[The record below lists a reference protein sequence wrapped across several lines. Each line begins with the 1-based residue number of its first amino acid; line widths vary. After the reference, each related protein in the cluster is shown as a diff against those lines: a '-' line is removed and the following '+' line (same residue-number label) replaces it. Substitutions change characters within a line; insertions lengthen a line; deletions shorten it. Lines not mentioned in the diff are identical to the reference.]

1 MFKAQNLSQLKHA
14 FFSRRGGVSTG
25 YFDSLNFA
33 FTKGD
38 NSENIKENQ
47 KTALEKLAIPNIPL
61 ILCEQVHS
69 TKVVTIKEPITY
81 IHKADAIV
89 TQNPYI
95 AIGILSA
102 DCVPILLADYTT
114 RIIGVTHAG
123 WRGAKAGIISNTIN
137 TMIGLGATL
146 ENIQAAIG
154 PCIAQKSYE
163 VGPEIFQT
171 FTEAYP

>member
-1 MFKAQNLSQLKHA
+1 M
-14 FFSRRGGVSTG
+14 
-25 YFDSLNFA
+25 
-33 FTKGD
+33 
-38 NSENIKENQ
+38 
-47 KTALEKLAIPNIPL
+47 
-61 ILCEQVHS
+61 
-69 TKVVTIKEPITY
+69 
-81 IHKADAIV
+81 
-89 TQNPYI
+89 
-95 AIGILSA
+95 
-102 DCVPILLADYTT
+102 PILLADYTT

-171 FTEAYP
+171 FTEAYPKSSRLFIPSQRQGHYLFDLPGFVQRCLNDAGINNIESLNLDTYANPDLFFSCRRANHKQEPNYGCSLSAITLCD